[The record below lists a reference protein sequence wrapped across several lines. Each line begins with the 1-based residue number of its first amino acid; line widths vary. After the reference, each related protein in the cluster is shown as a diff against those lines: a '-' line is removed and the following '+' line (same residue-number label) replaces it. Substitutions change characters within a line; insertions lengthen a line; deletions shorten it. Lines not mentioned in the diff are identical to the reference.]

1 MNTMNTF
8 SGKVFDPMEM
18 TTDDVELQD
27 IAHAL
32 SMLCR
37 GGGHL
42 KFFYSVGQHSINCA
56 REALA
61 RGWSRKLALACLL
74 HDASEAYIS
83 DIIRPVKVHL
93 SNYLVIEEQIMDTIL
108 KKYDLDDLSA
118 EEHVM
123 WKQIDDEMLD
133 NELAVMLTGEEN
145 RKPVKLA
152 ATPDFA
158 EHSHREIEQVFYE
171 MAQQLLA
178 AQQAAMCAAIAASS
192 AAAASAGSSGGC

>member
-8 SGKVFDPMEM
+8 SGK
-18 TTDDVELQD
+18 
-27 IAHAL
+27 
-32 SMLCR
+32 
-37 GGGHL
+37 
-42 KFFYSVGQHSINCA
+42 
-56 REALA
+56 
-61 RGWSRKLALACLL
+61 LL

-93 SNYLVIEEQIMDTIL
+93 SNYLVIEEQIMNTIL
-108 KKYDLDDLSA
+108 KKFGLDDLSA
-118 EEHVM
+118 EEHDM

-152 ATPDFA
+152 VTPDFA

-178 AQQAAMCAAIAASS
+178 AQQAAMCAVIAASS

>member
-93 SNYLVIEEQIMDTIL
+93 SNYLVIEEQIMNTIL
-108 KKYDLDDLSA
+108 KKFGLDDLSA
-118 EEHVM
+118 EEHAM

-171 MAQQLLA
+171 MAQQLL
-178 AQQAAMCAAIAASS
+178 
-192 AAAASAGSSGGC
+192 

>member
-18 TTDDVELQD
+18 IIDDVELSD

-93 SNYLVIEEQIMDTIL
+93 SNYLVIEEQIMNTIL
-108 KKYDLDDLSA
+108 KKFGLDDLSA
-118 EEHVM
+118 EEHAM

-158 EHSHREIEQVFYE
+158 EHSYRDIEQAFYE
-171 MAQQLLA
+171 MAQQLL
-178 AQQAAMCAAIAASS
+178 
-192 AAAASAGSSGGC
+192 

>member
-8 SGKVFDPMEM
+8 SGK
-18 TTDDVELQD
+18 
-27 IAHAL
+27 
-32 SMLCR
+32 
-37 GGGHL
+37 
-42 KFFYSVGQHSINCA
+42 
-56 REALA
+56 
-61 RGWSRKLALACLL
+61 LL

-93 SNYLVIEEQIMDTIL
+93 SNYLVIEEQIMNTIL
-108 KKYDLDDLSA
+108 KKFGLDDLSA
-118 EEHVM
+118 EEHAM

-158 EHSHREIEQVFYE
+158 EHSYRDIEQAFYE
-171 MAQQLLA
+171 MAQQLL
-178 AQQAAMCAAIAASS
+178 
-192 AAAASAGSSGGC
+192 

>member
-8 SGKVFDPMEM
+8 SGK
-18 TTDDVELQD
+18 
-27 IAHAL
+27 
-32 SMLCR
+32 
-37 GGGHL
+37 
-42 KFFYSVGQHSINCA
+42 
-56 REALA
+56 
-61 RGWSRKLALACLL
+61 LL

-108 KKYDLDDLSA
+108 KKFGLDDLSA

-145 RKPVKLA
+145 RKPVILA

>member
-171 MAQQLLA
+171 MAQQLL
-178 AQQAAMCAAIAASS
+178 
-192 AAAASAGSSGGC
+192 

>member
-1 MNTMNTF
+1 MEETKKEIAREDCIKTYGGRYF
-8 SGKVFDPMEM
+8 SP
-18 TTDDVELQD
+18 VEPEAENIDIGD

-32 SMLCR
+32 SLLCR
-37 GGGHL
+37 GNGQVTQ
-42 KFFYSVGQHSINCA
+42 FFSVGQHCLNCA
-56 REALA
+56 AEAEA
-61 RGWSRKLALACLL
+61 RGYSRRVCLACLL

-83 DIIRPVKVHL
+83 DIIRPVKVYL

-118 EEHVM
+118 EEHDM

-171 MAQQLLA
+171 MAQQLL
-178 AQQAAMCAAIAASS
+178 
-192 AAAASAGSSGGC
+192 